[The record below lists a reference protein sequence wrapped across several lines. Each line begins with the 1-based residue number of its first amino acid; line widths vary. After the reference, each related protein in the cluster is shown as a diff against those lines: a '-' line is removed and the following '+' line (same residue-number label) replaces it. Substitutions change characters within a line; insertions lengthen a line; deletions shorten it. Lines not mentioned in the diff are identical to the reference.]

1 MYYLSVQVCPKADRV
16 SGNRECGASGYPN
29 HEMRHSVFVLL
40 ILTRPQVM
48 LSRSVRAVRK
58 RGFTL
63 IELLVVIAI
72 IAVLIALLLPAVQQA
87 REAARRAQCKNKM
100 KQLGLALHNYHDTFG
115 AFPPGVVTNAAGIC
129 ANSAT
134 SWGAPWTVMVL
145 PYIDQAPLYATFNT
159 SSGQYFGLYP
169 IESSRSESSKQ
180 IVRNTVFECPSDPNA
195 SEANSTTN
203 YMGIS
208 GGCSSTSDSGCC
220 AYGARYMSNNG
231 IFFNDS
237 KTAIRDITDGTTNT
251 FMLGE
256 TKYLVLKATNSGY
269 YGTWASGYYNQGADI
284 NTQTMAAC
292 VNQIN
297 SSLLD
302 PGKSGGSP
310 THDVHGSTLGS
321 RHVGGAHHT
330 MADGSSHFIS
340 ENINITVYQGLGRK
354 ADGSASFNP

>member
-1 MYYLSVQVCPKADRV
+1 
-16 SGNRECGASGYPN
+16 
-29 HEMRHSVFVLL
+29 
-40 ILTRPQVM
+40 M
-48 LSRSVRAVRK
+48 LSRSVRAVRE

-115 AFPPGVVTNAAGIC
+115 AFPPGVVTNATGIC
-129 ANSAT
+129 TTSAT

-145 PYIDQAPLYATFNT
+145 PYIDQAPLYSTFNM
-159 SSGQYFGLYP
+159 SSGQFFGLYP
-169 IESSRSESSKQ
+169 IEASRSESAKQ
-180 IVRNTVFECPSDPNA
+180 IVRNVVFECPSDPNA

-208 GGCSSTSDSGCC
+208 GGCTSPGDTGCC
-220 AYGARYMSNNG
+220 NSAQGRYASNNG

-237 KTAIRDITDGTTNT
+237 KTGIRDITDGTTNT

-269 YGTWASGYYNQGADI
+269 YATWASGYYNQSTDI
-284 NTQTMAAC
+284 NTQTTAAC

-310 THDVHGSTLGS
+310 THNVHESTLGS

-340 ENINITVYQGLGRK
+340 ENIDITVYRGLARK
-354 ADGSASFNP
+354 ADGSAGFNP